1 MLAFY
6 TPLIADE
13 TEQDKFT
20 AIYEAYYP
28 LMLKIAE
35 SVLHDPARAE
45 DAVQETFLYILKV
58 LPNIGEPE
66 SPRTKALV
74 CKSVSHAALDICRSR
89 KREQKVVQDLPE
101 DLPGPEDIAAR
112 LERQDRMS
120 RLKRYILELPAEER
134 EMLELFYF
142 SKLKAQDIGALYH
155 ISTKTVYNRLH
166 AITNKLQQRMKGDEQ
181 IG

>member
-35 SVLHDPARAE
+35 SILHDPARAE

-101 DLPGPEDIAAR
+101 D
-112 LERQDRMS
+112 
-120 RLKRYILELPAEER
+120 ILELPAEER